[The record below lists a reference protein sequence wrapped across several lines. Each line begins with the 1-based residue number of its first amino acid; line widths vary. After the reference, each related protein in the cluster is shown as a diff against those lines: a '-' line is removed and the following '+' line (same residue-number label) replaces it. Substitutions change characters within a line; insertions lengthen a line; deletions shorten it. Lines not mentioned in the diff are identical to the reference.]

1 MLKICHKNISM
12 NIKLESSWKNLLSDE
27 FEAEYFKNIKSFLKQ
42 EIESWKII
50 YPHPSNIFAA
60 FEATS
65 LDNLK
70 VVILGQDPY
79 HGQGQAHGLSFSVQD
94 GVKVPPSLK
103 NMYKEIKNEY
113 PDFEI
118 PVGGNL
124 EHWAKQGVLMLNSI
138 LTVEA
143 SKPASHSKIG
153 WEKFTD
159 AVIKN
164 ISEHQEWIIF
174 LLWGNFS
181 RGKKSLIDTSKHFV
195 LESPHPSPF
204 SAHSWFFGNNHFKK
218 ANEILKKEGKKEITW

>member
-1 MLKICHKNISM
+1 M
-12 NIKLESSWKNLLSDE
+12 NIKFESSWKDLLEWE
-27 FEAEYFKNIKSFLKQ
+27 FEKEYFENIKTFLKEQ
-42 EIESWKII
+42 IDAGKTI
-50 YPHPSNIFAA
+50 YPDLSNIFTA
-60 FEATS
+60 FDTTPPE
-65 LDNLK
+65 NLK

-79 HGQGQAHGLSFSVQD
+79 HGEGQAHGLSFSVQD

-118 PVGGNL
+118 PESWNL
-124 EHWAKQGVLMLNSI
+124 TSWAKQWILMLNSI

-143 SKPASHSKIG
+143 SEPASHSKIG
-153 WEKFTD
+153 WGKFTD

-164 ISEHQEWIIF
+164 ISDNQQGVIF

-181 RGKKSLIDTSKHFV
+181 RGKKSLIDTEKHFV

-204 SAHSWFFGNNHFKK
+204 SAHSGFFGNGHFRRV
-218 ANEILKKEGKKEITW
+218 NEILSEQKKEEIIW